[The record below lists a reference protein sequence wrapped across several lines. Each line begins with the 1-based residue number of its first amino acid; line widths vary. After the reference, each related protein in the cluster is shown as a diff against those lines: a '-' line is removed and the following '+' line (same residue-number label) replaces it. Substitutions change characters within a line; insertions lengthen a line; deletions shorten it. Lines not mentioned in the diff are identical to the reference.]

1 MRKILEAGAFT
12 DVVIVDLRRVSR
24 VDPPS
29 VKLLVGLLSGL
40 RERGK
45 RILLSD
51 LRRHREVER
60 HLAEGLGLTEAPGP
74 VRILNRSRSR
84 PRDLRGRPG
93 RRPDPGRRDIV
104 AGSAHRARSA
114 PGTLAQGTRR
124 GAGTSA
130 ARELSARRGFRAPGG
145 CRDIFLLTRGEVSV
159 VVELPGGQAKR
170 LATLSAGM
178 TFGELAVIG
187 GTTRS
192 ADVRADTDIECYVL
206 PRQAWERLAETNAAA
221 RLTTLENMLRLVSS
235 MATSLTAEVA
245 ALGE

>member
-1 MRKILEAGAFT
+1 M
-12 DVVIVDLRRVSR
+12 
-24 VDPPS
+24 
-29 VKLLVGLLSGL
+29 
-40 RERGK
+40 
-45 RILLSD
+45 
-51 LRRHREVER
+51 
-60 HLAEGLGLTEAPGP
+60 
-74 VRILNRSRSR
+74 
-84 PRDLRGRPG
+84 
-93 RRPDPGRRDIV
+93 
-104 AGSAHRARSA
+104 
-114 PGTLAQGTRR
+114 
-124 GAGTSA
+124 
-130 ARELSARRGFRAPGG
+130 
-145 CRDIFLLTRGEVSV
+145 